1 MFMFMFLYKVCIN
14 VILVNMATI
23 ICVYV
28 CAVVEGI
35 NTGKYGNCGKEPFCL
50 CNFFIVK
57 GMHTYKTGGFG
68 S

>member
-1 MFMFMFLYKVCIN
+1 
-14 VILVNMATI
+14 MATT

-50 CNFFIVK
+50 CNFYCK
-57 GMHTYKTGGFG
+57 GYVHI
-68 S
+68 